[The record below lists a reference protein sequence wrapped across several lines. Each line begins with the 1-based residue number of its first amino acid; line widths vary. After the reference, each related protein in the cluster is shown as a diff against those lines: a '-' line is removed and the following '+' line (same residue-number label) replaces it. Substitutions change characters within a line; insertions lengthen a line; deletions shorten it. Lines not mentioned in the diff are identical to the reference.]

1 MNNKIKIFADGLT
14 LNELIDYENLVDGF
28 TFNPTLFR
36 QLKVRNYLDFSK
48 KILAFSRGK
57 PVSLEVIA
65 DSHKEIIYQSEKLF
79 SLSDNVYVKIPIV
92 YTNGKSTIKTIEA
105 LVEKKIKLNITAI
118 FLIEQIKLIINSI
131 KDTDSILSVFAGR
144 IFDSGR
150 DASQVINKMSLFV
163 HKNSKCKILW
173 ASPRMSYD
181 VILAKKVNCDIIT
194 LPLSLI
200 KKMKLFKKN
209 LKNFSV
215 ETVRMFYN
223 DAKKSRYKI

>member
-14 LNELIDYENLVDGF
+14 LNELIDYEKSVDGF

-48 KILAFSRGK
+48 KILASSRGK

-65 DSHKEIIYQSEKLF
+65 DNHKEIVYQAEKLS

-105 LVEKKIKLNITAI
+105 LLEKKIKLNITAI
-118 FLIEQIKLIINSI
+118 FLIEQIKLIINAV
-131 KDTDSILSVFAGR
+131 KDSDTILSVFAGR

-150 DASQVINKMSLFV
+150 DASETINKMSFFV
-163 HKNSKCKILW
+163 HENSKCKILW

-181 VILAKKVNCDIIT
+181 VILAKKANCDIIT
-194 LPLSLI
+194 LPLGLI
-200 KKMKLFKKN
+200 KKMKLFNKN

-223 DAKKSRYKI
+223 DAKKSKYKI

>member
-1 MNNKIKIFADGLT
+1 MNNRIKIFADGLT
-14 LNELIDYENLVDGF
+14 LEELKNYKNLVDGF

-36 QLKVRNYLDFSK
+36 QLKVKNYLDYSK
-48 KILAFSRGK
+48 KILKLSDEK

-65 DSHKEIIYQSEKLF
+65 DNHKEIIYQAKKL
-79 SLSDNVYVKIPIV
+79 SDLSDNIYVKIPVV

-105 LVEKKIKLNITAI
+105 LIEKKIKLNITAI
-118 FLIEQIKLIINSI
+118 FLLDQIKFIMNSI
-131 KDTDSILSVFAGR
+131 KDSNSILSVFAGR

-150 DASQVINKMSLFV
+150 DASQIIRTMSSYV

-181 VILAKKVNCDIIT
+181 VISARKTNCDIIT
-194 LPLSLI
+194 LPTSLI
-200 KKMKLFKKN
+200 KKMRLFKKN
-209 LKNFSV
+209 LRDFSV

-223 DAKKSRYKI
+223 DAKKSKYKI

>member
-36 QLKVRNYLDFSK
+36 KLKVRNYLNFSK

-65 DSHKEIIYQSEKLF
+65 DSHKEIIYQAEKLS

-92 YTNGKSTIKTIEA
+92 YTNGKLTIKAIEA

>member
-1 MNNKIKIFADGLT
+1 M
-14 LNELIDYENLVDGF
+14 
-28 TFNPTLFR
+28 
-36 QLKVRNYLDFSK
+36 
-48 KILAFSRGK
+48 
-57 PVSLEVIA
+57 
-65 DSHKEIIYQSEKLF
+65 
-79 SLSDNVYVKIPIV
+79 SDNVYVKIPIV

-131 KDTDSILSVFAGR
+131 KDTNSILSVFAGR

-181 VILAKKVNCDIIT
+181 VILARKVNCDIIT

-215 ETVRMFYN
+215 ETVLMFYN